1 MAQGLD
7 NETAITLQNQI
18 IERIF
23 DCNKRNVEEVE
34 RLLTDIE
41 ELVQYYLKARQ
52 TSYLV
57 NTTEDNDNEVAHSG
71 SQADAAEAASLAP
84 KGLQLLQKHSSPF
97 LVSLIAKPP
106 SDIPDESEWMDK
118 VSNLMALICGRIA
131 VGESTTSFD
140 FPNSGKILVHETSF
154 TDAEIGFQTW

>member
-1 MAQGLD
+1 MTQGLD
-7 NETAITLQNQI
+7 TETAITLQNQI

-34 RLLTDIE
+34 SLLTDIE
-41 ELVQYYLKARQ
+41 ELVRYYLKARQ

-57 NTTEDNDNEVAHSG
+57 NSTEENDDEVAHNG
-71 SQADAAEAASLAP
+71 SADAAEAASLAP

-106 SDIPDESEWMDK
+106 PDIQDESDWMDK

-131 VGESTTSFD
+131 VGESTTTFD